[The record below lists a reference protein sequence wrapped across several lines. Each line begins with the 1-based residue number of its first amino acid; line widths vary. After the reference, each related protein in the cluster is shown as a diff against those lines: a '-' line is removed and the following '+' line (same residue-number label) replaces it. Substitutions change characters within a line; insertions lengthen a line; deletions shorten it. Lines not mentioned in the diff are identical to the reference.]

1 MARITREEFSQR
13 FLEGEIDLS
22 PREVGVEEGGL
33 VVELDRMPYEKTAL
47 RLREIMQREEGNR
60 LVYLKV
66 GDTMVSM
73 GEVNPSIELFNEL
86 ERLLTTLGVVI
97 KEDGEEIDRTRYLG
111 ASTLPILTESDYLV

>member
-1 MARITREEFSQR
+1 MARITQKEFSER

-22 PREVGVEEGGL
+22 PREVDAEEGGL

-47 RLREIMQREEGNR
+47 RLREIVQREDGNR
-60 LVYLKV
+60 TMYLKV

-97 KEDGEEIDRTRYLG
+97 KENGEEIDRTNYLSL
-111 ASTLPILTESDYLV
+111 STLPVLTESDYLV

>member
-1 MARITREEFSQR
+1 MARITQKEFSER

-22 PREVGVEEGGL
+22 PREVTAEEGGL

-47 RLREIMQREEGNR
+47 RLREIVQREDGNR
-60 LVYLKV
+60 TMYLKV

-97 KEDGEEIDRTRYLG
+97 KENGEEIDRTNYLSL
-111 ASTLPILTESDYLV
+111 STLPVLTESDYLV

>member
-1 MARITREEFSQR
+1 MARITQKEFTER
-13 FLEGEIDLS
+13 FLDGEIDLS
-22 PREVGVEEGGL
+22 PREVTEEVGGL

-47 RLREIMQREEGNR
+47 RLREIVQREEGVR
-60 LVYLKV
+60 TMYLKV

-97 KEDGEEIDRTRYLG
+97 KEDGEKIDRTNYLSL
-111 ASTLPILTESDYLV
+111 STLPVLTESDYLV